1 MQPMIV
7 LPIFIFLHLHWL
19 AEKPQSFLGPMRPIT
34 QDIWECRWTS
44 HGNRRGSET
53 VKHFANHGRGRPW
66 IDFYP
71 KKVLMEPK
79 IPIKI
84 HLWGHRREV
93 LQWPWAEW
101 GMSQLASQ
109 LDNFSA
115 NGTGITHF
123 RQKNHQKK
131 SKEHD
136 TSNSQMAWP
145 PFWRMHPSLK
155 QTETPSPSAEHGRTH
170 SSQFTH
176 HRYCTTTDM
185 PLRWMRQPT
194 GMVMMHQHL
203 WILFQ

>member
-1 MQPMIV
+1 LNI
-7 LPIFIFLHLHWL
+7 
-19 AEKPQSFLGPMRPIT
+19 
-34 QDIWECRWTS
+34 
-44 HGNRRGSET
+44 
-53 VKHFANHGRGRPW
+53 
-66 IDFYP
+66 
-71 KKVLMEPK
+71 
-79 IPIKI
+79 
-84 HLWGHRREV
+84 
-93 LQWPWAEW
+93 
-101 GMSQLASQ
+101 
-109 LDNFSA
+109 FSA

-131 SKEHD
+131 SKKHD
-136 TSNSQMAWP
+136 TSHSQMAWP

-194 GMVMMHQHL
+194 GNGHVIMMHQHL